1 MTGSGGGG
9 GERAQRSLHVGHS
22 GVMSN
27 DGCSCVFFGVVVYTC
42 ALFIIYINIYALY
55 IYIYILIIFIC
66 L

>member
-1 MTGSGGGG
+1 MGGGG
-9 GERAQRSLHVGHS
+9 GGAQRSLHVGHS

-42 ALFIIYINIYALY
+42 ALFIIYIYIYKHICF